1 MADNIEEIQ
10 KSVKKYIII
19 GILLIIFTGITVWL
33 SYVELPTHS
42 LNILVGM
49 IVATFKASLVALIF
63 MHLNHEKP
71 LIYKVLAFTTV
82 FAIVL
87 FALFLFSNADPL
99 VFGAFYEALDAPQ

>member
-10 KSVKKYIII
+10 KSVKKYLII
-19 GILLIIFTGITVWL
+19 GALLILFTGITVWL
-33 SYVELPTHS
+33 SYVELPTHG

-63 MHLNHEKP
+63 MHLNHERSV
-71 LIYKVLAFTTV
+71 IYKVLAFTVV

-87 FALFLFSNADPL
+87 FVLFYFSKMDPL
-99 VFGAFYEALDAPQ
+99 IFDGFYKLSE